1 MFYVQQVYQAKEVI
15 ESNVQIKQA
24 LCATIIDTDRVCL
37 GTEDGLFCIELM
49 KESKYKPVILNQA
62 RAEEKSSRV
71 GERSARV
78 DELTRSQGELTTN
91 QRELTTSQGELT
103 TSQRELTTS
112 QRELTRSQ

>member
-49 KESKYKPVILNQA
+49 KESKFKPGIL
-62 RAEEKSSRV
+62 
-71 GERSARV
+71 
-78 DELTRSQGELTTN
+78 N
-91 QRELTTSQGELT
+91 QRELVKTLLKLT
-103 TSQRELTTS
+103 II
-112 QRELTRSQ
+112 QRELTRSSRELVKSQRELTSWREVSQS